1 MNKIQKSLCSVSVIL
16 LISCSVSNDEP
27 LNAITELKKFNHS
40 AAEAKYQKVN
50 PINKENLYGDWTMI
64 SSFFTIKSI
73 QSVTTFQ
80 LEGRKYTIN
89 EDGSLII
96 DNKALGVQKKNR
108 LLNRKWLLESNNTIF
123 NNGTESWHVR
133 VKGDTMEWIE
143 QIDEN
148 YSYFVL
154 VK

>member
-1 MNKIQKSLCSVSVIL
+1 MNKIQKSLFAVSAML

-27 LNAITELKKFNHS
+27 LNAITDLKKFGHS
-40 AAEAKYQKVN
+40 AAEAKYQKVI
-50 PINKENLYGDWTMI
+50 PINKEDLCGDWTMV
-64 SSFFTIKSI
+64 SSFFTVIS
-73 QSVTTFQ
+73 QQLVTTFQ

-96 DNKALGVQKKNR
+96 NNAALGHGKKTANWK
-108 LLNRKWLLESNNTIF
+108 LKSNNTVF
-123 NNGTESWHVR
+123 DDGFESMHVR
-133 VKGDTMEWIE
+133 IKGDTMEWIE
-143 QIDEN
+143 QMDED